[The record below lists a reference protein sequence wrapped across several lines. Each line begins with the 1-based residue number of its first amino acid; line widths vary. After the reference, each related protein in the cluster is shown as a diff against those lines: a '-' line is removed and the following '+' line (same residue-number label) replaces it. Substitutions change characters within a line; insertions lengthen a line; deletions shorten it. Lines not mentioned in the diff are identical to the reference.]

1 MTIDVMQSLRA
12 DARRNRARILETARA
27 QIIAHGPDVGM
38 SEIASAAG
46 LAVGTLYRHYPTKT
60 DLVAAVITEQ
70 VERLAEAAEA
80 AWVRVETGSTASE
93 ELLLFLRGVIEAA
106 AGNGALRVAA
116 QTLGTEFACPPAA
129 ARGTAALRKI
139 IAAGQDS
146 GNIRQDLTVTDLHLL
161 VATGPLDHPEQTRER
176 WLELISPGL
185 LP

>member
-1 MTIDVMQSLRA
+1 MQPLRA
-12 DARRNRARILETARA
+12 DARRNRTMILDTARA
-27 QIIAHGPDVGM
+27 QIVEHGPDVGM
-38 SEIASAAG
+38 SEIATAAG
-46 LAVGTLYRHYPTKT
+46 LAVGTLYRHFPTKT

-80 AWVRVETGSTASE
+80 AWVRVETGCTASE
-93 ELLLFLRGVIEAA
+93 ELLVFLRGVIEAA

-116 QTLGTEFACPPAA
+116 QTLGTEFTCPPAT

-146 GNIRQDLTVTDLHLL
+146 GNIRQDLTVTDLYLL

-176 WLELISPGL
+176 WFELIKPGL
-185 LP
+185 LPWRPL